1 MASAPRRTLHAFT
14 LVVAA
19 FLLQCAAVVAAPV
32 EDLRIASDGLWRD
45 TAQADVQQ
53 VGERDIIPQRFRL
66 VTLDH
71 AVFQNQFSR
80 APMESTP
87 GSLAGGVIISLP
99 MPDGDVGRF
108 QIVETAVM
116 APELAA
122 KFPEIKTWA
131 GKGLDDPAATVFLD
145 STPQGFHAMV
155 LSPRGRIFIDPYS
168 RNDTANY
175 ISYYTRDHISPS
187 RGTVQ
192 FHPPDRA
199 IAECVSHPRDLAV
212 AGIAH
217 DRHAGQRGQ
226 DGQRQCRQDA
236 EFERHRDEYGNFHE
250 RQHQQP
256 ENRPFH
262 Q

>member
-14 LVVAA
+14 LFIAA

-53 VGERDIIPQRFRL
+53 AGERDIIPQRFRL

-168 RNDTANY
+168 RDRK
-175 ISYYTRDHISPS
+175 STRLNSSHVSLSRMPS
-187 RGTVQ
+187 S
-192 FHPPDRA
+192 A
-199 IAECVSHPRDLAV
+199 
-212 AGIAH
+212 
-217 DRHAGQRGQ
+217 
-226 DGQRQCRQDA
+226 
-236 EFERHRDEYGNFHE
+236 
-250 RQHQQP
+250 
-256 ENRPFH
+256 
-262 Q
+262 